1 MEQKL
6 KEIMAG
12 LFKMNGNEITDNLTM
27 KDTDVWD
34 SFKHME
40 LVTSIEQEM
49 GVELTFDEIVA
60 MKTFKDIKRILTEKG
75 MGGPNEIN

>member
-6 KEIMAG
+6 KKIMTE
-12 LFKMNGNEITDNLTM
+12 LFKMNGTEISDDLAM

-40 LVTSIEQEM
+40 LITSIEQEM

-60 MKTFKDIKRILTEKG
+60 MKTFKDIKRILTNKG
-75 MGGPNEIN
+75 VGGHDELN

>member
-6 KEIMAG
+6 KEMMSE
-12 LFKMNGNEITDNLTM
+12 LFKMNDSEITDDLTM

-60 MKTFKDIKRILTEKG
+60 MKTFKDIKRILAEKRVDG
-75 MGGPNEIN
+75 NDELN

>member
-6 KEIMAG
+6 KNIMTE
-12 LFKMNGNEITDNLTM
+12 LFKMNGTEISDDLAM

-40 LVTSIEQEM
+40 LITSIEQEM
-49 GVELTFDEIVA
+49 GVELTIDEIVA
-60 MKTFKDIKRILTEKG
+60 MKTFKDIKCILSEKG
-75 MGGPNEIN
+75 VGRHDELN

>member
-6 KEIMAG
+6 KKIMTE
-12 LFKMNGNEITDNLTM
+12 LFKMNGIEIADDLAM

-40 LVTSIEQEM
+40 LITSIEQEM

-60 MKTFKDIKRILTEKG
+60 MKTFKDIKRILTNKG
-75 MGGPNEIN
+75 VDGHNELN